1 MVYLFDIRMAMLT
14 FPLVALVITFPILL
28 WHYHRFGA
36 ISRWSILM
44 LYSFVFYLLCAYFL
58 IMLPL
63 PSIASVAKLTTPRY
77 NLQPLLFIQ
86 EFMADNPLQLTDPHT
101 WAAAIKAPTMI
112 QPLFNVVLTI
122 PFGFYL
128 RSYFR
133 KSWWQTILLSFG
145 LSLFFELTQLTGDY
159 GVYPRSY
166 RLFDVDDLLLN
177 TIGGL
182 IGFGLTRLVL
192 PLLPTSAHIKE
203 RLQIQARQVSVF
215 RHATAFVVDWL
226 VFSLLT
232 TLGNG
237 FLGRIKVWEQ
247 PVALASLIMAVLMPQ
262 LIWRKTL
269 GMRLVHLKVVS
280 SRGEEPSGGQ
290 VWQRWLAGYSL
301 FWMPMLVG
309 GGLAFFDP
317 NGQAYMFGSI
327 AMILLLTVMV
337 IVLGLDM
344 MIDAFRPQH
353 ALLFERWS
361 QTKLMSDYKS

>member
-1 MVYLFDIRMAMLT
+1 MVYWFDIRMAILT
-14 FPLVALVITFPILL
+14 FPLVALLITFPILL

-63 PSIASVAKLTTPRY
+63 PSVESVAKLTTPRY
-77 NLQPLLFIQ
+77 NLQPLLFIR
-86 EFMADNPLQLTDPHT
+86 EFIDQNPLRLANPHT
-101 WAAAIKAPTMI
+101 WVAAVKAPTVI

-128 RSYFR
+128 RSYFH
-133 KSWWQTILLSFG
+133 KSWWQTILLSFC

-159 GVYPRSY
+159 GIYPRSY

-177 TIGGL
+177 TTGGFV
-182 IGFGLTRLVL
+182 GFGLTQFIL
-192 PLLPTSAHIKE
+192 PILPTSQHIKE
-203 RLQIQARQVSVF
+203 KLQIQARQVSVF

-226 VFSLLT
+226 SFSIVSMI
-232 TLGNG
+232 GNG
-237 FLGRIKVWEQ
+237 LVGNVKVFAQ
-247 PVALASLIMAVLMPQ
+247 PVSLVSLIVVVLLPQ

-269 GMRLVHLKVVS
+269 GMRLVHLKVVNKS
-280 SRGEEPSGGQ
+280 EEKATAQQ
-290 VWQRWLAGYSL
+290 VCRRWLAGYSL
-301 FWMPMLVG
+301 FFVPILIG
-309 GGLAFFDP
+309 GGLAFVSQDSQF
-317 NGQAYMFGSI
+317 YMYGSI
-327 AMILLLTVMV
+327 IMVLILV
-337 IVLGLDM
+337 IIVILLGLDM

-361 QTKLMSDYKS
+361 QTKLISDYH